1 MGVLS
6 IMLHRNPDGDR
17 WLLVPWPDQEAYR
30 VVHIESERA
39 GGHIAI
45 FEVDA
50 FLRQDGNAPPV
61 RALRDLF
68 DTPVAVMENG
78 GRPLLAEAALA

>member
-50 FLRQDGNAPPV
+50 SCSTFDEVFLISRYGKVCAPHLSP
-61 RALRDLF
+61 
-68 DTPVAVMENG
+68 MSSESHW
-78 GRPLLAEAALA
+78 E